1 MKQFSIKIKKALQD
15 PARSRK
21 KLYEFCRVVFFTL
34 VAAAKG
40 FKRDNCMLRASALTL
55 YTLLSIVPVMALAF
69 GIAKGFG
76 FEKILQREIL
86 ARLAGQE
93 EAALRIIS
101 FSETLLGD
109 TKGGLMAAL
118 GVIFLIWAVVKMIGH
133 MEDAFNAIWWIKK
146 GRTLIQKFNDY
157 LALFFVA
164 PLLLIFSGSTTLFFA
179 THVKKIFEEA
189 GGGIVVEPFFLF
201 FIKLVP
207 FLTIWLL
214 FFFLYMFIPNK
225 KVDFRAALMGALIA
239 GGVFQIGQMAYINFQ
254 VGVSHYNAI
263 YGSFAALPLFLV
275 WLQASWLLLL
285 IGAEIAFA
293 WEGRNGV
300 DEKEGAYEGMSQRT
314 RKILSLRIVLVCVQR
329 FSKGEKAPSDGEIT
343 AEIEIPLG
351 VVRMLLSD
359 LVGCNIL
366 VEIMTDSG
374 SRFQPA
380 MDLELMT
387 IMTVINALEEQGDAQ
402 IKIPGTMEFEALAH
416 AVELFAGLALNSHGD
431 RRLKDI

>member
-1 MKQFSIKIKKALQD
+1 MKRFSIRIKKAIQD

-21 KLYEFCRVVFFTL
+21 KFYGFFRGVFFSL

-40 FKRDNCMLRASALTL
+40 FKRDNCMLRASALTF

-76 FEKILQREIL
+76 FEKVLQGELL

-93 EAALRIIS
+93 EAVLRILN

-109 TKGGLMAAL
+109 TKGSLMAAL

-146 GRTLIQKFNDY
+146 GRTLIHKFNDY
-157 LALFFVA
+157 LALLFVA
-164 PLLLIFSGSTTLFFA
+164 PLLLIFSSSTTLFLV
-179 THVKKIFEEA
+179 TRVKSFFEEA
-189 GGGIVVEPFFLF
+189 GGAVVVEPFFF
-201 FIKLVP
+201 FFVKLVP

-225 KVDFRAALMGALIA
+225 KVDFRAALMGAVIA
-239 GGVFQIGQMAYINFQ
+239 GGLYQIGQMVYINFQ

-263 YGSFAALPLFLV
+263 YGSFAALPLFLI
-275 WLQASWLLLL
+275 WLQASWVLVL

-300 DEKEGAYEGMSQRT
+300 DEKEGAYERMSLRT

-329 FSKGEKAPSDGEIT
+329 FSRGVKAPSDGEIA

-359 LVGCNIL
+359 LVECNIL
-366 VEIMTDSG
+366 VQITTDSG

-380 MDLELMT
+380 MDVELMT
-387 IMTVINALEEQGDAQ
+387 VMTVINALEEQGDTQ
-402 IKIPGTMEFEALAH
+402 IEIPGTMEFEALAH
-416 AVELFAGLALNSHGD
+416 AVEQFAGLALNSQGD